1 MNGSARQHGL
11 IVSLLQRAERWRQA
25 ERRARR
31 LARGRSEDAADATRL
46 ADDYRLLAHDL
57 ARVRTLMPDSRTREY
72 LEAAYAR
79 AHATLHHGAWHIGSE
94 LLTLFRDEIPAVVRS
109 LRPYIIWSTTIFALA
124 ALAGYAL
131 VHRYPELIR
140 SEERRGG

>member
-57 ARVRTLMPDSRTREY
+57 ARVRVLMPDSRTREF

-79 AHATLHHGAWHIGSE
+79 AHATLHHGAWRIGSAV
-94 LLTLFRDEIPAVVRS
+94 LTLLREELPAVVRWLS
-109 LRPYIIWSTTIFALA
+109 PYVLWAAAVFAL
-124 ALAGYAL
+124 G
-131 VHRYPELIR
+131 VI
-140 SEERRGG
+140 